1 MNRAQ
6 LLGLME
12 ELGLKGFV
20 QIFNQEGP
28 SCEVLTHEERLYRL
42 LCAERDQ
49 RQSRRI
55 ARLNTMAKFKD
66 LGASID
72 RVEYGAARGVD
83 KGRLLQ
89 LSTGDYLRRA
99 QNILIIG
106 PTGAGKSFLA
116 QALGREAVNQG
127 HSVRY
132 CRVLRLLEE
141 IKVARIAGAYTK
153 LITSLSRYRLLILDD
168 FAVTALDEDSVTD
181 LFEVIEERSLKGS
194 TIVTAQLPIEEW
206 HGVLGNATLADAIL
220 DRLVHNAHK
229 IELKG
234 ESMRK
239 KQGLGGEHLDTSG
252 TI

>member
-1 MNRAQ
+1 MSHAQ

-20 QIFNQEGP
+20 QTFTQESP
-28 SCEVLTHEERLYRL
+28 SCEALSFEERLYRF

-55 ARLNTMAKFKD
+55 ARLSSMAKLKD
-66 LGASID
+66 PSAAID
-72 RVEYGAARGVD
+72 RVEYGPDRGLD
-83 KGRLLQ
+83 RGRLLQ
-89 LSTGDYLRRA
+89 LATGAYIQRH
-99 QNILIIG
+99 QNILITG

-116 QALGREAVNQG
+116 QALGREAIYQG
-127 HSVRY
+127 LGVRY
-132 CRVLRLLEE
+132 YRVTRLLEE
-141 IKVARIAGAYTK
+141 IRVARIAGAYTK
-153 LITSLSRYRLLILDD
+153 LMTTLARYPLLILDD
-168 FAVTALDEDSVTD
+168 FAVTALGEDSVTD

-194 TIVTAQLPIEEW
+194 TIVTAQLPIREW

-220 DRLVHNAHK
+220 DRLVHSAHK

-239 KQGLGGEHLDTSG
+239 KHGLDAEYVDTSG